1 MKEYIYLNG
10 QIVPTEKAQLH
21 VTDLGILR
29 GYGVFDFFRA
39 IDGKPIYLEEHLDR
53 FESSTQKMNLTL
65 PYSREHLRNNVLDMI
80 RLHEHKL
87 LGIKLL
93 CTGGYSEDGYEPT
106 TPNVFMLAKPFN
118 MPPDGKTLKLMTVE
132 HVRELSDIKTTNY
145 IVPIK
150 AIPQLK
156 AGGFDD
162 VLYHKDGSVFE
173 SSRSNVFIVKGEKV
187 ITPKSNILHGI
198 TRKNV
203 IKVIRNHFEFEERD
217 FSLTDLLA
225 ADEVFIS
232 GSTKRVTPVEY
243 VDNQRFMHKKV
254 CEKIVELLIQNE
266 I

>member
-1 MKEYIYLNG
+1 MNEYVYING
-10 QIVPTEKAQLH
+10 QIIPSAQAQLH

-53 FESSTQKMNLTL
+53 FENSTQKMNLTL
-65 PYSREHLRNNVLDMI
+65 PYSREHLRSHVLDMI

-106 TPNVFMLAKPFN
+106 TPNVFMLAKPFK
-118 MPPDGKTLKLMTVE
+118 MLPDGKTLKLMTVE

-145 IVPIK
+145 VVPIK

-162 VLYHKDGSVFE
+162 VLYHKDGLVSE

-198 TRKNV
+198 TRNNV
-203 IKVIRNHFEFEERD
+203 IKVIKNHFDFEEHD
-217 FSLTDLLA
+217 FSLTDLLE

-232 GSTKRVTPVEY
+232 SSTKRAASIEY
-243 VDNQRFMHKKV
+243 VDNQQFTQNKV
-254 CEKIVELLIQNE
+254 TNKLIQLLIENE
-266 I
+266 K